1 MLVIHIRLV
10 TLSQSHMDL
19 IFLIKCT
26 TQVLLVTSDMV
37 GGEEEEE
44 EGEEEGEGGKDESFI

>member
-26 TQVLLVTSDMV
+26 TQVLRVTSDMV

-44 EGEEEGEGGKDESFI
+44 EGEEGVGGKDESFT